1 LRACGIVNE
10 LARVLFANRNDWGDS
25 MGYGLI
31 GILVIVLLVAMI
43 FYFVRRA

>member
-1 LRACGIVNE
+1 
-10 LARVLFANRNDWGDS
+10 
-25 MGYGLI
+25 MGYGLV

>member
-1 LRACGIVNE
+1 MPIAV
-10 LARVLFANRNDWGDS
+10 A
-25 MGYGLI
+25 GYGLV